1 MHLKTKEDFPYCE
14 FLTINFHRTYRC
26 LFNSNDNFL
35 VVVIS
40 LLQTKMKLNLNENI
54 RIKHENETFS
64 EYKYDYLIF
73 DNILMY
79 KNITL
84 YDSEPKN

>member
-1 MHLKTKEDFPYCE
+1 MVE
-14 FLTINFHRTYRC
+14 
-26 LFNSNDNFL
+26 
-35 VVVIS
+35 IS

-64 EYKYDYLIF
+64 EYKFDYLIF

-79 KNITL
+79 KNMYIIRFGT
-84 YDSEPKN
+84 KK